1 MTNEIFNDQTL
12 IRINKLS
19 NDIAALKH
27 FIDSLQSVKND
38 GIKALYIVT
47 KKNYQI
53 ELKNH
58 FSDNAAATLLN
69 LIVNNRIELV
79 NELESVL
86 VDLVE
91 ANKKDLTKAS

>member
-1 MTNEIFNDQTL
+1 MTNELLNDQTL

-19 NDIAALKH
+19 NDLAALKH
-27 FIDSLQSVKND
+27 FIDSLDAVKHD

-58 FSDNAAATLLN
+58 FSDAAAGTLLN
-69 LIVNNRIELV
+69 LIVNNRRELARELETVLV
-79 NELESVL
+79 N
-86 VDLVE
+86 LVE
-91 ANKKDLTKAS
+91 ANKQDLTKSI